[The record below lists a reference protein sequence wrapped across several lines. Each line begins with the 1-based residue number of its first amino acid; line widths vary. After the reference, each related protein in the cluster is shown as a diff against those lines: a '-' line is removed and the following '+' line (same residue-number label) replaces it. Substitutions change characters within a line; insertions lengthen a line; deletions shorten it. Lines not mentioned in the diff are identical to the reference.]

1 MTDVEFAP
9 KEVIESGNRVVENL
23 AAETTEQ
30 YGPQLA
36 IKLKVVGGEHDGYTF
51 TDYPNRDE
59 NTGRIKQGSKAWDIF
74 VACLGSDFYKRGKGF
89 QDLVGCRFMAQV
101 SQTKTGSR
109 NKLEH
114 GTIGPAPKSVKED
127 LNDLPF

>member
-9 KEVIESGNRVVENL
+9 KEVIESGNRVVEIL
-23 AAETTEQ
+23 SAETTEQ

-51 TDYPNRDE
+51 T
-59 NTGRIKQGSKAWDIF
+59 A
-74 VACLGSDFYKRGKGF
+74 FYKRGKGF